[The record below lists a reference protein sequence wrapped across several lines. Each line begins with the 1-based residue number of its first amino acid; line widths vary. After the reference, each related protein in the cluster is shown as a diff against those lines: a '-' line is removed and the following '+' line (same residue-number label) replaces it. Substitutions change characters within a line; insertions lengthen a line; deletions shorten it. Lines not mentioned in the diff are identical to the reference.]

1 MTRNENILIAEIVRL
16 LRLMDEEMLR
26 EVYIFLLHR
35 R

>member
-16 LRLMDEEMLR
+16 LRLMDEKKLR

-35 R
+35 Q

>member
-16 LRLMDEEMLR
+16 LWLMDEQKLR

>member
-16 LRLMDEEMLR
+16 LRLMDEKQLR
-26 EVYIFLLHR
+26 EVYVFLLHR

>member
-26 EVYIFLLHR
+26 EVYVFLLHR
-35 R
+35 Q

>member
-16 LRLMDEEMLR
+16 LRLMDKQKLR
-26 EVYIFLLHR
+26 EVYVFLLHR

>member
-16 LRLMDEEMLR
+16 LRLMDEKRLR
-26 EVYIFLLHR
+26 EVYVFLMHR

>member
-16 LRLMDEEMLR
+16 LRLMDEKQLR
-26 EVYIFLLHR
+26 EIYIFLLHR

>member
-1 MTRNENILIAEIVRL
+1 MTRNEDILISEIVRL
-16 LRLMDEEMLR
+16 LRLMDEKKLR

>member
-16 LRLMDEEMLR
+16 LHLMDEKKLR
-26 EVYIFLLHR
+26 EVYVFLLHR

>member
-16 LRLMDEEMLR
+16 LHLMDEQKLR
-26 EVYIFLLHR
+26 EVYVFLLHR

>member
-16 LRLMDEEMLR
+16 LHLMDEKKLR
-26 EVYIFLLHR
+26 EIYIFLLHR

>member
-16 LRLMDEEMLR
+16 LRLMDEKKLR
-26 EVYIFLLHR
+26 EIYVFLLHR

>member
-16 LRLMDEEMLR
+16 LRLMDEQKLQ
-26 EVYIFLLHR
+26 EVYVFLLHR

>member
-16 LRLMDEEMLR
+16 LHLMDEKKLR

-35 R
+35 Q

>member
-16 LRLMDEEMLR
+16 LRLMDEKQLR
-26 EVYIFLLHR
+26 EIYVFLLHR